1 MWLTVGQNRM
11 FECSVIFRKPAQ
23 SHVGSGGGGCLTRA
37 LQAAWVSATFPFYLE
52 QLQASNSSYNNS
64 IMGWQ
69 QSSNKSLPWQI
80 NSL

>member
-1 MWLTVGQNRM
+1 MWAVEVGGAW
-11 FECSVIFRKPAQ
+11 P
-23 SHVGSGGGGCLTRA
+23 GP

-69 QSSNKSLPWQI
+69 QSSNKGLPWQI
-80 NSL
+80 HSPLSCEL